1 MFYSMQNV
9 ERKNNSDG
17 LVIIIEAVSYLLC
30 LQAGIC
36 AGFLSAQ
43 TNTTTNFV
51 LVTIVTQINSR
62 QKILKFTGGT
72 HDHDWNIWE
81 FKWSFICLLRNPT
94 FQIYFQ
100 WRLSEKLCSL
110 RGQKENSVWFHKTDK
125 TFLLL
130 VQLFK
135 TRKKNSGATNSPVA
149 TAAWRCLLVYI
160 VAAALL
166 LYLCEKTEQKPLKTS
181 TVSCFHNHQHPENT
195 PLQCFTHTHTQ
206 RDADLH
212 TNEGG
217 FTTTNHSHSMGGG
230 RGGGEARRRITETE
244 ISLLSVFQFWRYN
257 NFWWHQAG
265 TRTWTWSSDHQTGQT
280 GLSVDL
286 NIQLLLITWLSTVD
300 VELTT
305 NATYKVTIVIN
316 HKFIFNRLIALVVIS
331 YFRQDGWKN
340 SAGKQIF
347 VLLCH
352 INRFT

>member
-195 PLQCFTHTHTQ
+195 PLQCFTHTHTK
-206 RDADLH
+206 
-212 TNEGG
+212 
-217 FTTTNHSHSMGGG
+217 G
-230 RGGGEARRRITETE
+230 RRLAYKRGRFYHHKPQPFNGRRKRRRRSTETNYGDRN
-244 ISLLSVFQFWRYN
+244 ISPVCVSVLTLQ
-257 NFWWHQAG
+257 
-265 TRTWTWSSDHQTGQT
+265 
-280 GLSVDL
+280 
-286 NIQLLLITWLSTVD
+286 QLLLASGWDTD
-300 VELTT
+300 MNMELRSSDWT
-305 NATYKVTIVIN
+305 NRAVSWFKYSIIIDHMIVHSWRGVNYKRYI
-316 HKFIFNRLIALVVIS
+316 
-331 YFRQDGWKN
+331 
-340 SAGKQIF
+340 
-347 VLLCH
+347 
-352 INRFT
+352 